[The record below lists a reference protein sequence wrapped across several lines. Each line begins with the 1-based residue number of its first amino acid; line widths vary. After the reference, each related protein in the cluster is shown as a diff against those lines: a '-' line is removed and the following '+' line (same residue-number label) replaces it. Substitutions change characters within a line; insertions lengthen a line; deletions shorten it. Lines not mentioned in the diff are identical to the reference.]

1 MSIELSMD
9 GCECESK
16 EFYEA
21 ENVLESKVVSD
32 DCLEIWQCTSS
43 VERSFLDLEP
53 ISEAEQSSFCVELM
67 KRLNMQRQQSYF
79 CNITLVAKEGREF
92 KAHRN
97 VLSAASPFFSKLLQ
111 SEMKEK
117 EEGVIRFDEISK
129 SILSDV
135 LEFIYTG
142 SVEINEKN
150 AGDLIIA
157 ADYLLLE
164 SLKIIS
170 GRFLEKQMSSYNCI
184 STIHFAEKY
193 RCEELVLRST
203 KFIQDNFTSVA
214 KSDEFLNLE
223 AEEVEKWISSE
234 NILVAAEQDVFRI
247 ILNWIEQN
255 KRERKDK
262 FEQLFRHVRLVLL
275 SRDSLFSDIVTN
287 DLVTEHFSILR
298 RVTDAIK
305 SVSAATDDAQI
316 QPARRRLET
325 HAIVVRGGKTTYC
338 YLPEKDEW
346 KRLADGLSEDRDH
359 TTQLIKFRDQ
369 LYSFPRKRFAETE
382 RYDPAFNSWT
392 TLNLSPPF
400 EKLSLAVLNGK
411 IHAIYRPNIYQSTP
425 VIKRYDIESCAWETL
440 TSSQDFHYRDGSCVV
455 ALSNCLYVLGGLSN
469 KAGKFDTAEGKWV
482 EIASMQT
489 RKNSAFGVATQGKI
503 FVCDAS
509 FSCEVY
515 EVPTNEW
522 QTIASLNNYSFRL
535 RCMVCLNEIVYVVG
549 TVGECYSSQ
558 PDEMIVVK
566 SYDPKLG
573 KWIQKTSIP
582 INKNSEIK
590 KHSFHCS
597 TLKIAKGLLKKPKIV
612 TID

>member
-1 MSIELSMD
+1 MED
-9 GCECESK
+9 
-16 EFYEA
+16 
-21 ENVLESKVVSD
+21 SD
-32 DCLEIWQCTSS
+32 SSDFSEEETKKDVDIDYCLETWRCSS
-43 VERSFLDLEP
+43 TVEWSFLDLEP
-53 ISEAEQSSFCVELM
+53 ISETEQSSFCVELM

-79 CNITLVAKEGREF
+79 CNITLIAKEGNEF

-117 EEGVIRFDEISK
+117 EEGVIRFEEISK

-142 SVEINEKN
+142 SVKINKKN
-150 AGDLIIA
+150 ARDLIIA

-234 NILVAAEQDVFRI
+234 NILVAAEEDVFRI

-275 SRDSLFSDIVTN
+275 SRDSLFSDVVTN
-287 DLVTEHFSILR
+287 ELVTEHFSILR

-305 SVSAATDDAQI
+305 SVSAATEDAQI

-338 YLPEKDEW
+338 YLPENDEW
-346 KRLADGLSEDRDH
+346 KRLADGLSQDRDH

-369 LYSFPRKRFAETE
+369 LYSFPRRRYAETE
-382 RYDPAFNSWT
+382 RYDPVFNSWT
-392 TLNLSPPF
+392 SLQLSPPF

-411 IHAIYRPNIYQSTP
+411 IHAIYRPNYQSPP

-469 KAGKFDTAEGKWV
+469 KAGKFDTAKGKWE

-489 RKNSAFGVATQGKI
+489 RKSSAFGVATQGKI

-509 FSCEVY
+509 LSCEVY

-522 QTIASLNNYSFRL
+522 QTIASSNNYSFRL

-549 TVGECYSSQ
+549 SVRECYSSQ

>member
-1 MSIELSMD
+1 MEDLDSSDFSE
-9 GCECESK
+9 EETKK
-16 EFYEA
+16 EVDIDY
-21 ENVLESKVVSD
+21 
-32 DCLEIWQCTSS
+32 CLETWRCSS
-43 VERSFLDLEP
+43 TVEWSFLDLEP

-79 CNITLVAKEGREF
+79 CNITLVAKEGNEF

-111 SEMKEK
+111 SEMKEE
-117 EEGVIRFDEISK
+117 EEGVIRFEEISK

-142 SVEINEKN
+142 SVEVDERN
-150 AGDLIIA
+150 AWDLIIA

-170 GRFLEKQMSSYNCI
+170 GRFLEKQMTTCNCI
-184 STIHFAEKY
+184 STFHFAERY

-234 NILVAAEQDVFRI
+234 NILVAAEEDVFRI

-287 DLVTEHFSILR
+287 ELVTEHFSILR

-305 SVSAATDDAQI
+305 SVSAATEDAQI

-338 YLPEKDEW
+338 YLPENDEW

-369 LYSFPRKRFAETE
+369 LYSFPRRRYAETE
-382 RYDPAFNSWT
+382 RYDPVFNSWT
-392 TLNLSPPF
+392 SLQLSPPF

-411 IHAIYRPNIYQSTP
+411 IHAIYRPNYQSPP

-469 KAGKFDTAEGKWV
+469 KAGKFDTAKGKWE

-489 RKNSAFGVATQGKI
+489 RKSSAFGVATQGKI

-509 FSCEVY
+509 LSCEVY

-522 QTIASLNNYSFRL
+522 QTIASSNNYSFRL

-549 TVGECYSSQ
+549 TVRECYSSQ